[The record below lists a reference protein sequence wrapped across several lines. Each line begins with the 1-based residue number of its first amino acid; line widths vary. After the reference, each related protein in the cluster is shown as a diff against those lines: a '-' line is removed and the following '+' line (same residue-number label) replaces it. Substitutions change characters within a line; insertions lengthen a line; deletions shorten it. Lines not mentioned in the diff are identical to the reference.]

1 MTENNKNGF
10 TNGLTYLLIGGGI
23 GATLALLFAP
33 KSGSEL
39 RRNISDVTRQG
50 YDATIEKANELKVQS
65 ADMIGTVK
73 EKATAAYD
81 FASAK
86 INAGTEA
93 IADAVSTTSESIAD
107 NIENTGKEFA
117 SAARQ
122 ERQGGS
128 GRRGVSIV

>member
-1 MTENNKNGF
+1 MR
-10 TNGLTYLLIGGGI
+10 
-23 GATLALLFAP
+23 LLFAP

-50 YDATIEKANELKVQS
+50 YDATLEKAHEVKVQS
-65 ADMIGTVK
+65 AAVIGAVK
-73 EKATAAYD
+73 DKATEVYD

-86 INAGTEA
+86 INAGA
-93 IADAVSTTSESIAD
+93 DAVADAVSTTSQAIAD
-107 NIENTGKEFA
+107 NLENTGRDFA

-128 GRRGVSIV
+128 GR